1 MQSDVSEDTM
11 WAKVGMAAIVAV
23 LLAGNANLGYAQ
35 TAGDVVG
42 GSGTVHKGNGPAI
55 GDGLGPSDTLP
66 GNGSSASGT
75 GSTTNATNPEARG
88 PDVSATGARAGAP
101 GAAGSVPGVTGTG
114 SIPGQTTTK

>member
-1 MQSDVSEDTM
+1 MRTRTAV
-11 WAKVGMAAIVAV
+11 AAIMAMF
-23 LLAGNANLGYAQ
+23 LAGYTNLGYAGDAAGTNG
-35 TAGDVVG
+35 TAHTG
-42 GSGTVHKGNGPAI
+42 KGGPAI